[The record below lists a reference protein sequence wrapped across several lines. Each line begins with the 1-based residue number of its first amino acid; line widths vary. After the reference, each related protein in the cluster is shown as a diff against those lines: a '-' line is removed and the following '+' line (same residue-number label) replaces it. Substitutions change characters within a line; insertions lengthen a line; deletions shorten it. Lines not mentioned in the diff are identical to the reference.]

1 MLSKLQAQQLQKS
14 LNKHGGDLVDVF
26 GVLGDKNRF
35 RIVKLLKSQ
44 GELCVSDLASVLGLS
59 VSGASQ
65 HLRILEL
72 AGLVECQRMGQ
83 MICYKLRIKTV
94 TIENLLKLL

>member
-1 MLSKLQAQQLQKS
+1 MLSKLQVQQLQKILHKS
-14 LNKHGGDLVDVF
+14 EGDLVDVF

-35 RIVKLLKSQ
+35 RIIKLLKSQ

-83 MICYKLRIKTV
+83 MICYKLRMKTSNV
-94 TIENLLKLL
+94 ESLVKLL